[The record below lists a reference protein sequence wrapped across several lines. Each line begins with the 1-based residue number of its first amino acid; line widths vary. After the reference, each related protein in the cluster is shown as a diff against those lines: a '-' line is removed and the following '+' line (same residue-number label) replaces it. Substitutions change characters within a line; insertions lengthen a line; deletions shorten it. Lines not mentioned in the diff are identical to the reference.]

1 MRWSVGVYYQE
12 FWWLR
17 SKFNMLMNLKLLDPA
32 IEMSSIFMIRNQNTA
47 IHVLKKISV
56 AEHQHSLSYNFQ
68 KFSW

>member
-47 IHVLKKISV
+47 IHVLKK
-56 AEHQHSLSYNFQ
+56 NFRC
-68 KFSW
+68 